1 MILKRISGIAFAL
14 AMIFALSLFL
24 DISIPF
30 FSRIVLIYLVLILGI
45 IGVVINLINV
55 RHSKHSITYSIIY
68 WVACLLLVLGIGMR
82 ALFWT
87 YSSYLL
93 YAGAGL
99 MLVSFFLPKYEKEQ
113 KDDELLDD
121 FQNWERIGYD
131 NSTTGR
137 ANLFGIYISS
147 LCLFRNKY

>member
-1 MILKRISGIAFAL
+1 MMLKRISGIAFAL

-121 FQNWERIGYD
+121 F
-131 NSTTGR
+131 
-137 ANLFGIYISS
+137 
-147 LCLFRNKY
+147 